1 MSASIFVGHGIGW
14 VWWRLAVALPLAAWL
29 AFAVWALSYL
39 NASRQALAA
48 HGPLALASGTG
59 AEIFSKDTVRV
70 QIATW
75 AGALELAEQLTAVLL
90 GLALW
95 AAILL
100 VMRRPHPRQW
110 GTILAFAAIAL
121 VAWLFFRAG
130 NAPGAAVERWISPSV
145 IQAVQ
150 WAIAGAAV
158 GLIALAIGVLR
169 RAPEP
174 VDPRYDRHTL
184 GGAYTPF
191 NKVPP
196 GMPGEALSEARA
208 RAESVLPVE
217 DDADSS

>member
-1 MSASIFVGHGIGW
+1 VSGHGIGW
-14 VWWRLAVALPLAAWL
+14 VWWRLAAVVVLAAWL
-29 AFAVWALSYL
+29 AFAIWSLAYL
-39 NASRQALAA
+39 HASRQALAA

-59 AEIFSKDTVRV
+59 AEIFSRDTVRV
-70 QIATW
+70 QTATW
-75 AGALELAEQLTAVLL
+75 AGALGLAEQLTAILL

-130 NAPGAAVERWISPSV
+130 NAPGTAVERWISPSV
-145 IQAVQ
+145 IRAVQ

-169 RAPEP
+169 RASEP

-191 NKVPP
+191 NRVPP